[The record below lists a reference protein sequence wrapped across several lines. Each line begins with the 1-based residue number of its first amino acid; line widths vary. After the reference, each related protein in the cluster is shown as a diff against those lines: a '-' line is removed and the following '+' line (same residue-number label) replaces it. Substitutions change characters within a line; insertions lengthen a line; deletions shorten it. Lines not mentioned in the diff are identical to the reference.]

1 MNIKAYRLRL
11 GLTQKQLAE
20 RIGKTASYI
29 TKVET
34 GKLVPGDDV
43 ILSLSAA
50 LGVST
55 DQLQNGDI
63 VEDVDKRTGGAGLPE
78 RIKAV
83 RYANQLTQKEFAEKL
98 SVSRNTIYLLEHYK
112 IKPSPALVR
121 GVIEK
126 FAVDEDWLRSG
137 KGAMYSG
144 RVADIYSFLSSHPD
158 VAAQVKRWLNGRGV
172 SGQR

>member
-34 GKLVPGDDV
+34 GKLVPGEDV

-83 RYANQLTQKEFAEKL
+83 R
-98 SVSRNTIYLLEHYK
+98 
-112 IKPSPALVR
+112 
-121 GVIEK
+121 
-126 FAVDEDWLRSG
+126 
-137 KGAMYSG
+137 
-144 RVADIYSFLSSHPD
+144 
-158 VAAQVKRWLNGRGV
+158 
-172 SGQR
+172 